1 MNKHYF
7 KLLLVV
13 LLLIHHFAMAGE
25 QPNFI
30 SKLSTTQSLSL
41 ASKYLMLISYPA
53 SIRELD
59 GEWYSPEWKYGYR
72 LNNGVGTAT
81 YSNSPNFRPGDRIIF
96 LTPLGIGSYRG
107 RQVYRDGNFYSVDA
121 TLYNDRLCFEGE
133 RNVNWCMVR
142 LGR

>member
-1 MNKHYF
+1 MNKRFF

-13 LLLIHHFAMAGE
+13 LLVSHSLAKAGE
-25 QPNFI
+25 QPNI
-30 SKLSTTQSLSL
+30 TSTSSMSQSHSL
-41 ASKYLMLISYPA
+41 ASRYLIPVSYPA

-96 LTPLGIGSYRG
+96 LTTLGIGSYTG
-107 RQVYRDGNFYSVDA
+107 RQVYRDGNFYSIQA

-142 LGR
+142 IGR